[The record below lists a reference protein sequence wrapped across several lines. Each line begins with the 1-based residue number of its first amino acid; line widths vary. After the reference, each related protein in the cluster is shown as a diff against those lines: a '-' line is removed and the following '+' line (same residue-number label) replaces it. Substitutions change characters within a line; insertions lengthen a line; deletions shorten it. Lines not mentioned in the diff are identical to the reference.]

1 MRLQVP
7 NKLYE
12 YLGLRIPIFA
22 WADEDGETAAV
33 LRALGGHH
41 VVTGDDEAGMAQAI
55 ERAITSTSASASSP
69 DQDALLTEWMAER
82 QMALLVAAVGA

>member
-1 MRLQVP
+1 M
-7 NKLYE
+7 
-12 YLGLRIPIFA
+12 
-22 WADEDGETAAV
+22 

-41 VVTGDDEAGMAQAI
+41 VVTDDDESGMAHAI